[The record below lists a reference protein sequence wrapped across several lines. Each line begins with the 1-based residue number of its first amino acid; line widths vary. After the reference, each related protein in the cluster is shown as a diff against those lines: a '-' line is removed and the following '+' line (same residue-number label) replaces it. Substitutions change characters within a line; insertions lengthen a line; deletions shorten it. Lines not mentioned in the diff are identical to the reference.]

1 MINTLWVFGDSFSVP
16 LGIIPYT
23 SRRGIFRS
31 DLFDNQQ
38 RDSAW
43 YNQIKKEVGVKEIK
57 NTSLP
62 GANNNEILTYLID
75 KLPFFEQGDQVI
87 IGLTGCGRV
96 EHTWDNVPNQNAFQ
110 TFSSQVWVTMTYDI
124 PRLKELQGKDFH
136 KQSGYLVDEI
146 NNQHLYSSRY
156 MHYQHYPIL
165 KLALYIY
172 NFLCKDVI
180 VWHPI
185 LWREYENITTYTKG
199 RYTDNH
205 WSPNGNIEFSKTIIP
220 LVGKGFKVLKSKQG
234 CDGIKYLKHEYY
246 IHKGDKPR
254 ANSRVS
260 RGGKNLL

>member
-16 LGIIPYT
+16 LGVMPYT
-23 SRRGIFRS
+23 SRRGKFET

-87 IGLTGCGRV
+87 IGLTGGDRV
-96 EHTWDNVPNQNAFQ
+96 EHTWDDVPNQNAFQ
-110 TFSSQVWVTMTYDI
+110 TFSSQVWVTMTYDLS
-124 PRLKELQGKDFH
+124 RLKEIQGKDFH
-136 KQSGYLVDEI
+136 KKSGYLVDEI
-146 NNQHLYSSRY
+146 HNHQMYNDRY

-180 VWHPI
+180 VWLPH
-185 LWREYENITTYTKG
+185 LWEAYEDITTYTKG
-199 RYTDNH
+199 GFVDEH
-205 WSPNGNIEFSKTIIP
+205 WSPNGNIEFSKRIIP
-220 LVGKGFKVLKSKQG
+220 LVGKGFKVLKKEED
-234 CDGIKYLKHEYY
+234 CDGIKYLKDEYY
-246 IHKGDKPR
+246 LRKDSKSR

-260 RGGKNLL
+260 RGD